1 MDIKQAL
8 GVMLKQNEGA
18 VKKLWDN
25 ISDEESLERGS
36 ENLTHIRWIAGHI
49 TNALGYMVNIAGGTS
64 HIPTGW
70 DELFRG
76 GKEMEEDF
84 SKYPLMDE
92 IRANF
97 DLNRKE
103 LYKALENIPTEEL
116 ETAKEIAPDWNIPPQ
131 EALMFLVNHEFYHAG
146 QISTMRNILG
156 KERAFG

>member
-1 MDIKQAL
+1 
-8 GVMLKQNEGA
+8 
-18 VKKLWDN
+18 
-25 ISDEESLERGS
+25 
-36 ENLTHIRWIAGHI
+36 
-49 TNALGYMVNIAGGTS
+49 MVNIAGGTPQ
-64 HIPTGW
+64 IPTEW

-76 GKEMEEDF
+76 GKEIEEDF
-84 SKYPLMDE
+84 SKYPSMDE

-103 LYKALENIPTEEL
+103 LYKALENISVKEL

-131 EALMFLVNHEFYHAG
+131 EALLFLVNHEFYHAG